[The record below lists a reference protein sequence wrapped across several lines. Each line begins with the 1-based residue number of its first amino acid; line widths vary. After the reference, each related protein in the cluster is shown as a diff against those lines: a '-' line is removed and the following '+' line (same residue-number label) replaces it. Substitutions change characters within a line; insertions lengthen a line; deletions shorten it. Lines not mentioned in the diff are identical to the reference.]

1 MKLQFES
8 SQEYQLDAVRA
19 VINVFE
25 GQPLAKDDFQVTLA
39 AQQTGLAFTETGIA
53 NNLVLS
59 DDQMLEN
66 VKKIQSDFNEKY
78 RYEDDEGN
86 EKYFSKIDP
95 VAALAPVVRQEDKA
109 ELTRLN
115 FTVEME
121 TGTGKTYTYLR
132 TVYELNETYGFKK
145 FVVVVPSVP
154 IREGAVKNLEI
165 THDHFQELYGRPPI
179 NWLMYDSKRLT
190 ELRNFA
196 TSNAIQILVINI
208 DSFAKD
214 TNIINT
220 AKESGIKPIEY
231 IQATNPVVIVDEPQ
245 NMETDIRKNAIHNLN
260 PLCTLRYSATN
271 KNLYNLIYNLNPV
284 QAYDLGLV
292 KQIEVDGITADDNY
306 NAAFIDFK
314 GIQAGKRTMKAKLGL
329 YVDEGTGVKKKDFN
343 VDLGQDLYELSGG
356 REIYREGLIL
366 NNINA
371 EEGFIEFSGGL
382 VMNLG
387 QAQGGLTDDIMKF
400 QLERTVKWHFEKLRK
415 HKGKGIKIL
424 SLIFIDRVANYRE
437 YDEAGNT
444 LKGKFA
450 VWFEELYHAYLAKPL
465 YKDLL
470 PFTAEEVHNGYFS
483 QDNKGKIKDTR
494 GNTEADKDTYS
505 LIMKNKEQ
513 LLSIEEPLQFIFS
526 HSALREGWDNP
537 NVFQICT
544 LNETSSEMK
553 KRQEIGRG
561 LRLPVDS
568 ATGKRIQDKNIN
580 VLTVIAN
587 ETYEDFSRSLQSEI
601 EEETSVKFEGRIKNT
616 RERRQIKLTKEL
628 TPENCPLFFEIW
640 DKIKQRTR
648 YKVEFSTSE
657 IIKKSVA
664 KLKDINQFPTAKKP
678 RIEARTARLQYSTE
692 GIEGKLADVGGTGAT
707 TSTYPIPD
715 IFSYIQSQVDISR
728 YTTHEIVSKCGRADE
743 LLINPQMFLD
753 NVVAA
758 VKRTL
763 NELLVEG
770 IKYEQ
775 INGSSYEMKLFEAQE
790 IEAYLSNLFEVTAED
805 KTLFNYIEVDSNSTP
820 ERNFARDCEV
830 DDNIKFF
837 FKLPRGFKIP
847 TPLGSYNPDWAVIFH
862 NDKRIYFVV
871 ETKGTLNKQHL
882 REVERLKIECG
893 EKHFAVL
900 NVPDLAY
907 RLATSTKDLY

>member
-1 MKLQFES
+1 MKLQFDS
-8 SQEYQLDAVRA
+8 SQEYQIDAVQA
-19 VINVFE
+19 VINIFE
-25 GQPLAKDDFQVTLA
+25 GQPLAEDDFQVTLA
-39 AQQTGLAFTETGIA
+39 ASQTGLAFTDTGVA
-53 NNLVLS
+53 NQLLLS
-59 DDQMLEN
+59 DDQILEN
-66 VKKIQSDFNEKY
+66 TMRIQATFNEDNKY
-78 RYEDDEGN
+78 SDDEGSS
-86 EKYFSKIDP
+86 KYFSRIDP
-95 VAALAPVVRQEDKA
+95 TNELKTVVTENGD

-132 TVYELNETYGFKK
+132 TVYELNKTYGFKK
-145 FVVVVPSVP
+145 FVIVVPSVP

-231 IQATNPVVIVDEPQ
+231 IQATNPIVIVDEPQ

-306 NAAFIDFK
+306 NAAFIDLK
-314 GIQAGKRTMKAKLGL
+314 GIQAGRRNIKAKIGL
-329 YVDEGTGVKKKDFN
+329 YVDEGNGVKKKDFN

-382 VMNLG
+382 IMKLG
-387 QAQGGLTDDIMKF
+387 EAQGGLTDDIMKF

-424 SLIFIDRVANYRE
+424 SLIFIDRVANYRD
-437 YDEAGNT
+437 YDDAGNAV
-444 LKGKFA
+444 KGKFA
-450 VWFEELYHAYLAKPL
+450 VWLEELFTTYLNKPL

-470 PFTAEEVHNGYFS
+470 PFTAEQVHNGYFS
-483 QDNKGKIKDTR
+483 QDNKGKLKDTR

-513 LLSIEEPLQFIFS
+513 LLSLEEPLQFIFS

-544 LNETSSEMK
+544 LNETTSEMK

-561 LRLPVDS
+561 LRLPVHS
-568 ATGKRIQDKNIN
+568 TTGKRIQDKNIN

-587 ETYEDFSRSLQSEI
+587 ESYEDFSRSLQNEI

-616 RERRQIKLTKEL
+616 RERRQVRLTKEL
-628 TPENCPLFFEIW
+628 TQENCPLFFEIW

-664 KLKDINQFPTAKKP
+664 KLKDINQFPIAKKP
-678 RIEARTARLQYSTE
+678 RIEARTARLQYSAE
-692 GIEGKLADVGGTGAT
+692 GVEGKLADVGGIGAT

-715 IFSYIQSQVDISR
+715 IFGYIQSQVDISR
-728 YTTHEIVSKCGRADE
+728 YTTYEIVSQSGRTDE

-775 INGSSYEMKLFEAQE
+775 INGASYEMKLFEAQE
-790 IEAYLSNLFEVTAED
+790 IEAYLSNLFEVTNPD
-805 KTLFNYIEVDSNSTP
+805 KTLFDYIEIDGNSTP
-820 ERNFARDCEV
+820 EHNFARDCEA

-847 TPLGSYNPDWAVIFH
+847 TPLGSYNPDWAVIFQ

-900 NVPDLAY
+900 NVPDLSY
-907 RLATSTKDLY
+907 KLATSTRDLY